1 MRKILHK
8 GQRIRVSLMKNLFQK
23 STCQWSE
30 EVFVIAK
37 VYITDPITY
46 ALEDLRG
53 EPLEGTFY
61 LEELKTV

>member
-1 MRKILHK
+1 
-8 GQRIRVSLMKNLFQK
+8 MKNLFQK
-23 STCQWSE
+23 RSNHQWSE

-46 ALEDLRG
+46 AFEDLHR